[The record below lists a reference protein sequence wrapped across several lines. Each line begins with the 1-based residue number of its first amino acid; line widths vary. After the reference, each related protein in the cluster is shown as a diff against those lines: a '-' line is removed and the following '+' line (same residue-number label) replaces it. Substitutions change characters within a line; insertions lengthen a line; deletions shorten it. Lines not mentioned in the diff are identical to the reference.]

1 MKFPP
6 QMDLSGVKHPEK
18 IQAIQWCECRGKTHR
33 LALIN
38 NRIVPLDHNITRELA
53 MLDLGGEPC
62 RCMRVYLGIRK
73 RETKFV
79 VQSFAPYMEEMI
91 RKHET
96 RERKFP
102 AIEVHLHEKDRP
114 PKDVQRLI
122 ELLIRYRCN
131 YDLPDGTVISVTST
145 GARPFVRGIWYYKTG
160 IGSNKYLLLQ
170 VNVPR
175 DWKKTVY
182 DRRIGVVD
190 DHLVLSVQGT
200 NPSRDFTYFGDVV
213 IIILA
218 SGKGE
223 LLPEN
228 YRFGSKN
235 ATVMQA
241 NGKWRLKYMDPRVY
255 YHDHQR

>member
-18 IQAIQWCECRGKTHR
+18 IQAIQWCECRGKPHR

-38 NRIVPLDHNITRELA
+38 NRIVPLDHNLTRELA

-91 RKHET
+91 NKHEA
-96 RERKFP
+96 RKRDM
-102 AIEVHLHEKDRP
+102 AIEVKLHEKDRP
-114 PKDVQRLI
+114 PKAVQRLI
-122 ELLIRYRCN
+122 ELLIRYRC
-131 YDLPDGTVISVTST
+131 YYELPNGTTVTVTST
-145 GARPFVRGIWYYKTG
+145 GARPFVRGTWHYWSG
-160 IGSNKYLLLQ
+160 IGSDKYMVLH

-182 DRRIGVVD
+182 DRGIGVVD
-190 DHLVLSVQGT
+190 DHLVLGVQGT
-200 NPSRDFTYFGDVV
+200 SPSRDFTCFGDVGV
-213 IIILA
+213 IILA

-223 LLPEN
+223 MLPEN

-235 ATVMQA
+235 ATIMRA
-241 NGKWRLKYMDPRVY
+241 HGKWRLKYMDPRVY